1 MIRAGLVVIL
11 ALALAL
17 GYALWG
23 KSRADNRADRAQE
36 AAERTAAQLRDTTA
50 ALETERGYTQRLHE
64 IAAKHEKDK
73 ADAEAAA
80 ASAEQD
86 RSRRADIAAVLRDA
100 YTLQSERDEAVDRY
114 QAIWRV
120 SNEAP

>member
-80 ASAEQD
+80 EQD
-86 RSRRADIAAVLRDA
+86 RLRRASAARALRA
-100 YTLQSERDEAVDRY
+100 AQLVQSERDEAVDRY